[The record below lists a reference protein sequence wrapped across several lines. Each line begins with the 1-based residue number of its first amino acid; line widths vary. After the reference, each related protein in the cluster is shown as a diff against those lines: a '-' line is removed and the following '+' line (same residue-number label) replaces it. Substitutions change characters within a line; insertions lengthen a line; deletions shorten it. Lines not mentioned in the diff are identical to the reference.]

1 MKTNWGILGAGNIAG
16 KFVSDFEQV
25 TNGKVVA
32 VGSRSNEKSKEFA
45 QQYSI
50 EKAYGSYEEL
60 VNDPSIDVIYVA
72 TPHTFHFEHAMLCL
86 RHNKHVLCEKPVT
99 INATQFNQL
108 IEVAKQR
115 NLLLME
121 AMWTPFLPPVIKA
134 MEWIQSGVL
143 GEIKMIQANFG
154 FRGNTNPEGR
164 LVNLHLAGGSLLD
177 IGIYPLTLAEMV
189 AQSEI
194 EQLDVKAIMTPSG
207 VDETLAI
214 QLAYKNGIFAQ
225 LASSF
230 VSLMIKDGLIY
241 GTKGYIRL
249 YDFWSS
255 KKVYIKT
262 DSFEETFEDN
272 RTTMGYNYEAE
283 HVGELLLAHKT
294 ESPVMPHSRS
304 MKMMKLMDE
313 IRKQIGL
320 KYPME

>member
-1 MKTNWGILGAGNIAG
+1 MKISWGILGAGSIAG

-32 VGSRSNEKSKEFA
+32 VGSRSLKKAREFA
-45 QQYSI
+45 KQFTI

-60 VNDPSIDVIYVA
+60 VSDPAVDVVYVA
-72 TPHTFHFEHAMLCL
+72 TPHSFHLEHTLLCL
-86 RHNKHVLCEKPVT
+86 RNNKHVLCEKPVAV
-99 INATQFNQL
+99 NASEFSKMA
-108 IEVAKQR
+108 EEAKQR

-134 MEWIQSGVL
+134 MEWIHSGLL
-143 GEIKMIQANFG
+143 GHIKLIQANFG
-154 FRGNTNPEGR
+154 FVGNLNTDGR
-164 LVNLHLAGGSLLD
+164 LMNPYLAGGSLLD
-177 IGIYPLTLAEMV
+177 IGIYPLTLSEMV

-194 EQLDVKAIMTPSG
+194 DHIDVKAIMTSSG

-225 LASSF
+225 LSSSF

-241 GTKGYIRL
+241 GTKGFIRL
-249 YDFWSS
+249 SDFWSS

-262 DSFEETFEDN
+262 DSFEDTFEDK
-272 RTTMGYNYEAE
+272 RTTMGYNYETE
-283 HVGELLLAHKT
+283 HVGELLLAGKT
-294 ESPVMPHSRS
+294 ESPVMPLART
-304 MKMMKLMDE
+304 MKMMQLMDE

-320 KYPME
+320 VYPME